1 MKPRARFL
9 LGLWV
14 LLAGIAM
21 VLWAAQGDLFNA
33 LLTPAPGVFAGV
45 AALILS
51 RRPGNAVGSIMLAVP
66 FLLTF
71 SDVLKALFLN
81 AQGRP
86 HDTDVS
92 RLLVWADSW
101 LSFVLLG
108 LVTIVLPLRF
118 PDGRLPSPRW
128 RPFLW
133 GALAVVA
140 AAIVGTAFGS
150 PRSEWGDEKSVDN
163 PLALGGATGEFV
175 AAVESV
181 ATTLLT
187 VAVLGAL
194 AGVAIRFRRSKGLE
208 RQQFKLFAYAIALM
222 LIGVI
227 TAALSSLHG
236 DLDALALAGWVL
248 FLLALGFGLPLAI
261 GTAILRHRLYDID
274 VVINRTLVYG
284 ALTATLALAYLGC
297 VLLFQLALD
306 PLTEASDLAVAG
318 STLAVAALFGPAR
331 SRIQAGVD
339 RRFYRRRYNAG
350 RTLEEFSLR
359 LRDELDVDALGVD
372 LRGVVRKTMNP
383 ASVSLWLRHTDR
395 SMTSAGDPPPASK
408 RMPG

>member
-1 MKPRARFL
+1 
-9 LGLWV
+9 
-14 LLAGIAM
+14 
-21 VLWAAQGDLFNA
+21 
-33 LLTPAPGVFAGV
+33 
-45 AALILS
+45 
-51 RRPGNAVGSIMLAVP
+51 
-66 FLLTF
+66 
-71 SDVLKALFLN
+71 
-81 AQGRP
+81 
-86 HDTDVS
+86 
-92 RLLVWADSW
+92 
-101 LSFVLLG
+101 
-108 LVTIVLPLRF
+108 
-118 PDGRLPSPRW
+118 
-128 RPFLW
+128 
-133 GALAVVA
+133 
-140 AAIVGTAFGS
+140 
-150 PRSEWGDEKSVDN
+150 
-163 PLALGGATGEFV
+163 
-175 AAVESV
+175 
-181 ATTLLT
+181 
-187 VAVLGAL
+187 VLGAL

>member
-163 PLALGGATGEFV
+163 PWRW
-175 AAVESV
+175 
-181 ATTLLT
+181 
-187 VAVLGAL
+187 
-194 AGVAIRFRRSKGLE
+194 AGPRASSSPPWKVSPQRF
-208 RQQFKLFAYAIALM
+208 
-222 LIGVI
+222 
-227 TAALSSLHG
+227 
-236 DLDALALAGWVL
+236 
-248 FLLALGFGLPLAI
+248 
-261 GTAILRHRLYDID
+261 LRWP
-274 VVINRTLVYG
+274 
-284 ALTATLALAYLGC
+284 C
-297 VLLFQLALD
+297 
-306 PLTEASDLAVAG
+306 S
-318 STLAVAALFGPAR
+318 AR
-331 SRIQAGVD
+331 S
-339 RRFYRRRYNAG
+339 
-350 RTLEEFSLR
+350 
-359 LRDELDVDALGVD
+359 
-372 LRGVVRKTMNP
+372 P
-383 ASVSLWLRHTDR
+383 ASR
-395 SMTSAGDPPPASK
+395 SASGARRGSSASSSSSS
-408 RMPG
+408 RMRSR